1 LQGLKGEK
9 VMVDCIFCKIAN
21 GKIPSD
27 KVYENEN
34 VYAFRDLNPVA
45 PTHVLIVPKEHI
57 KSLDEMEDANQSLLG
72 EMMLTAKKIAK
83 DEGLS
88 EEGYRVVNNIGKA
101 GGQSVDHFHLHVIGG
116 RNMQWPPG

>member
-1 LQGLKGEK
+1 
-9 VMVDCIFCKIAN
+9 MVDCIFCKIAN

>member
-1 LQGLKGEK
+1 
-9 VMVDCIFCKIAN
+9 MVDCIFCKIAN

-57 KSLDEMEDANQSLLG
+57 QSLDEMEDANQSLLG

-88 EEGYRVVNNIGKA
+88 EDGYRVVNNIGKA
-101 GGQSVDHFHLHVIGG
+101 GGQSVDHFHLHVVGG

>member
-1 LQGLKGEK
+1 
-9 VMVDCIFCKIAN
+9 MVDCIFCKIAN

-57 KSLDEMEDANQSLLG
+57 QSLDEMKDTHQSLLG

-88 EEGYRVVNNIGKA
+88 EDGYRVVNNIGKA
-101 GGQSVDHFHLHVIGG
+101 GGQSVDHFHLHVVGG

>member
-1 LQGLKGEK
+1 
-9 VMVDCIFCKIAN
+9 MVDCIFCKIAN

-34 VYAFRDLNPVA
+34 VYAFRDLDPVA

-83 DEGLS
+83 SEGLS
-88 EEGYRVVNNIGKA
+88 EAGYRVVNNIGKA
-101 GGQSVDHFHLHVIGG
+101 GGQSVDHFHLHVVGG

>member
-1 LQGLKGEK
+1 
-9 VMVDCIFCKIAN
+9 MVDCIFCKIAN

-57 KSLDEMEDANQSLLG
+57 QSLDEMEDTHQSLLG

-88 EEGYRVVNNIGKA
+88 EDGYRVVNNIGKA
-101 GGQSVDHFHLHVIGG
+101 GGQSVDHFHLHVVGG

>member
-1 LQGLKGEK
+1 
-9 VMVDCIFCKIAN
+9 MVDCIFCKIAN

-34 VYAFRDLNPVA
+34 VYAFEDLNPVA
-45 PTHVLIVPKEHI
+45 PTHVLIVPKEHV
-57 KSLDEMEDANQSLLG
+57 KSLDEMEDAHQSLLG

-83 DEGLS
+83 SKGLS
-88 EEGYRVVNNIGKA
+88 EDGYRVVNNIGKA